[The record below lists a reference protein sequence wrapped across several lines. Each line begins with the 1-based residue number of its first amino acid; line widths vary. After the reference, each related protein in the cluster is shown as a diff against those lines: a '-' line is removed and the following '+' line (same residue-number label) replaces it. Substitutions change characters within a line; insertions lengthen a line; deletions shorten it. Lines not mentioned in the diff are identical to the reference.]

1 MSEMEVELP
10 KALIKRIV
18 KAKLAEQADLGDEE
32 GKRDFQLN
40 KDATTAFSQ
49 ATKVF
54 ITYVS
59 SAAHDI
65 CRENNRSTVAP
76 QDIIQ
81 ALDELCFQDFIP
93 DLQDLLAGAHR
104 RRIQQSFHAAL
115 GRVHVL
121 FLCHHGSGGATLPQ
135 KVLDFS
141 QHVFCEHLLA
151 LLERCVHRECA
162 TAHFWTY

>member
-1 MSEMEVELP
+1 VARVGSHFDLWLVNMAEMEVELP
-10 KALIKRIV
+10 RALIKRIV
-18 KAKLAEQADLGDEE
+18 KAKLAEQADLGDDE
-32 GKRDFQLN
+32 GKREFQLN
-40 KDATTAFSQ
+40 KDATTAFCQ

-93 DLQDLLAGAHR
+93 DLQDLLTGTR
-104 RRIQQSFHAAL
+104 PKIGPS
-115 GRVHVL
+115 VHSVFTYVHIFVL
-121 FLCHHGSGGATLPQ
+121 TCLSPSNNNDTDTL
-135 KVLDFS
+135 V
-141 QHVFCEHLLA
+141 
-151 LLERCVHRECA
+151 A
-162 TAHFWTY
+162 TAR

>member
-1 MSEMEVELP
+1 MAEMEVELP
-10 KALIKRIV
+10 RALIKRIV
-18 KAKLAEQADLGDEE
+18 KAKLAEQADLGDDE

-93 DLQDLLAGAHR
+93 DLQDLLTGACR
-104 RRIQQSFHAAL
+104 EDLSSASSF
-115 GRVHVL
+115 
-121 FLCHHGSGGATLPQ
+121 
-135 KVLDFS
+135 
-141 QHVFCEHLLA
+141 
-151 LLERCVHRECA
+151 
-162 TAHFWTY
+162 AHSWIAVSAR